1 MLNYY
6 RAKRNQKKVQQG
18 NEIVLS
24 FKEFFVA
31 DFFFCFIF
39 SDDLGP
45 KSINVWKDLFAPTVP
60 QIEFSNNY
68 KIVQQLK

>member
-1 MLNYY
+1 MCQYP
-6 RAKRNQKKVQQG
+6 
-18 NEIVLS
+18 LS
-24 FKEFFVA
+24 FKELFVA

-39 SDDLGP
+39 SDDLGS
-45 KSINVWKDLFAPTVP
+45 KSINVWRDLFAPAFL

>member
-1 MLNYY
+1 MRQYP
-6 RAKRNQKKVQQG
+6 
-18 NEIVLS
+18 LS

-31 DFFFCFIF
+31 DFFSV
-39 SDDLGP
+39 SDDLCP

-68 KIVQQLK
+68 KIAQQ